1 MPRRR
6 SRSPSK
12 AGPDRIEQP
21 EGKLNWATSGDEG
34 DERRQRRRT
43 EAKQTDLH
51 GQKRERE
58 EAERMPHTAMVET
71 VGARRNRAA
80 KPSATHSRQRE

>member
-1 MPRRR
+1 M
-6 SRSPSK
+6 K
-12 AGPDRIEQP
+12 AM
-21 EGKLNWATSGDEG
+21 SGDEG
-34 DERRQRRRT
+34 DKRRRRRRT

-71 VGARRNRAA
+71 AGARRN
-80 KPSATHSRQRE
+80 